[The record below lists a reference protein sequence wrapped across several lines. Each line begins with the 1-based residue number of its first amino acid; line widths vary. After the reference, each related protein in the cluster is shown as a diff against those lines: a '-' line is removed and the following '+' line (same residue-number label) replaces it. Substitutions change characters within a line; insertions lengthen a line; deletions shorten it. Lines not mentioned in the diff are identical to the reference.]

1 MRKLTRDDVRRIALT
16 QPEAHEADH
25 HGMPSF
31 RVGKKI
37 FCTIHQDRPRAMLKL
52 DPEDQ
57 RNLSEGRPDVIEP
70 VPGYW
75 GKNGSTFVWFERIG
89 DADLAQVMRM
99 AWAQVAPKALQAKV
113 SDGLHKGG

>member
-1 MRKLTRDDVRRIALT
+1 MLTRDDVRRIALD
-16 QPEAHEADH
+16 QSEAHEADH

-37 FCTIHQDRPRAMLKL
+37 FCTIHQDHPRAMLKL

-57 RNLSEGRPDVIEP
+57 HNLSEATPGVIEP

-75 GKNGSTFVWFERIG
+75 GRNGSTFVWFEKIETARF
-89 DADLAQVMRM
+89 ADLMRM
-99 AWAQVAPKALQAKV
+99 AWAQVAPKRLLATV
-113 SDGLHKGG
+113 STGVYKGG